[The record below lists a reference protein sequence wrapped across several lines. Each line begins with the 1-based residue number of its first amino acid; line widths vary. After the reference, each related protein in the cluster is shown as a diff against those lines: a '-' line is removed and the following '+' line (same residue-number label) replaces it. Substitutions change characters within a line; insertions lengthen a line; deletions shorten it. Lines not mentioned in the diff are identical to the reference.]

1 MFLGVVCVK
10 VCSGD
15 IQLGTQ
21 RRNIYLISRDILIVP
36 VLCTLVGP
44 AGVFLKLGALGDRDI
59 DAAVSGIVSIAVGIG
74 DIVWREVQGRSFLQ
88 DEVLVNIFLH
98 VGGTV
103 ACAAYGFDSS
113 QALDRKLAAAD
124 LLVLRTEIGLTDQSL

>member
-10 VCSGD
+10 IRSGD

-36 VLCTLVGP
+36 VLGTLVGP
-44 AGVFLKLGALGDRDI
+44 AGIFLKLGALGDRDI
-59 DAAVSGIVSIAVGIG
+59 DAAVSGVVSIAVGIG
-74 DIVWREVQGRSFLQ
+74 DIVWREVQGRPFLQ
-88 DEVLVNIFLH
+88 DKVLVNIFLH
-98 VGGTV
+98 VDGAV
-103 ACAAYGFDSS
+103 ACAAYGFDRS